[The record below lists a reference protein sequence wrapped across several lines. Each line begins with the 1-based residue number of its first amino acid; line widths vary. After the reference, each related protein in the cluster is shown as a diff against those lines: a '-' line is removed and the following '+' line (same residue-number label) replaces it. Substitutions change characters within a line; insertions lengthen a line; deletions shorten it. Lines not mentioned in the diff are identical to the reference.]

1 MRPLMLRPCS
11 DLPNFPRFLRHV
23 QTFDVSTL
31 ALFEAN
37 YPKICQALGG
47 AVVEE
52 FLNVDRTKLPP
63 ERPLP
68 ARFRMPYRSLGD
80 KFVGRLG
87 KTQTAIEYVHR
98 FGGVYQRGV
107 YWVDADRGLGTLISQ
122 VSEAAG
128 IEVDKKAP
136 AMNYRASMKWMW
148 HRRFT

>member
-80 KFVGRLG
+80 KFVGR
-87 KTQTAIEYVHR
+87 T
-98 FGGVYQRGV
+98 
-107 YWVDADRGLGTLISQ
+107 DA
-122 VSEAAG
+122 
-128 IEVDKKAP
+128 P
-136 AMNYRASMKWMW
+136 
-148 HRRFT
+148 